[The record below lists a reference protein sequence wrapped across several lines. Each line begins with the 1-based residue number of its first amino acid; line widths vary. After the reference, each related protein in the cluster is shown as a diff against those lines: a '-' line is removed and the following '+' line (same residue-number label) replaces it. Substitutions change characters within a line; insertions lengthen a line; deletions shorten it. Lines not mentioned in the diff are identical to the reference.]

1 VSKTRISKK
10 QIIIVLACAF
20 LLLVAFI
27 LAMIRSGMIRRQ
39 ESQQMAVRWSK
50 DGDVSQVSCF
60 FSREEGM
67 TKERLLEFEHKL
79 DDVLQQASIVSESEN
94 PEARLW
100 ASAYSAQTSMLAAT
114 DTTSMKVK
122 VMGVGGDFF
131 RFHPQKLR
139 YGNYF
144 YESDLNQDYVVID
157 EEIAWQL
164 FGGINVPGKVIEVN
178 GKQHVIAGVIKR
190 PQEEMEK
197 QAGLANPILY
207 LSYESYQNLGG
218 TEPINHYEIVMP
230 NPIKNFALDT
240 VKDNIGAD
248 ENETEIVENTD
259 RFSYVNSL
267 KHFKGFAY
275 RSMNAKAIIYPYW
288 ENLARGMED
297 ILAFLTAIV
306 IICIAVPALI
316 TAIWLIYRWKHKKW
330 TIKSVWEMLRMEF
343 GKMLDEMKPQ
353 KRETRN
359 FGERKARNSVKKEVA
374 PKEPKEKKSRS
385 KKRKAENRTPI
396 SITFD
401 DKEEKHE

>member
-1 VSKTRISKK
+1 MRKTRISKQK
-10 QIIIVLACAF
+10 IIIVLACTF

-27 LAMIRSGMIRRQ
+27 LALIRSGMIRRQ

-50 DGDVSQVSCF
+50 DGDVSQISCF
-60 FSREEGM
+60 FSRDEGM
-67 TKERLLEFEHKL
+67 TRDRLVAFEHKL
-79 DDVLQQASIVSESEN
+79 DEVLQEASITSESEN
-94 PEARLW
+94 PDARLW
-100 ASAYSAQTSMLAAT
+100 TCAYSAQTTMLAAS
-114 DTTSMKVK
+114 DTTSMNVK
-122 VMGVGGDFF
+122 VIGVGGDFF

-178 GKQHVIAGVIKR
+178 GKQHVVAGVIKR
-190 PQEEMEK
+190 PQGEMEK

-207 LSYESYQNLGG
+207 LSYESYQKLGG

-230 NPIKNFALDT
+230 NPIKNFALDK
-240 VKDNIGAD
+240 VKENIGAN
-248 ENETEIVENTD
+248 ENETEFVENTG

-297 ILAFLTAIV
+297 VLAFLTVIV
-306 IICIAVPALI
+306 LICIAVPALI
-316 TAIWLIYRWKHKKW
+316 TAIWLIYRWRHKKW
-330 TIKSVWEMLRMEF
+330 TIKSVWEMFKMEF
-343 GKMLDEMKPQ
+343 GKMLGELKPQ
-353 KRETRN
+353 KR
-359 FGERKARNSVKKEVA
+359 KARKPVKKEVA

-385 KKRKAENRTPI
+385 KKMKSENRTPI
-396 SITFD
+396 NITFD
-401 DKEEKHE
+401 DKEENHE

>member
-1 VSKTRISKK
+1 MRKTGISIKK
-10 QIIIVLACAF
+10 IIIVLACAV

-27 LAMIRSGMIRRQ
+27 LALIRSGMIRQQ
-39 ESQQMAVRWSK
+39 ESQQMAMRWSK
-50 DGDVSQVSCF
+50 DGDVSQISCF
-60 FSREEGM
+60 FSRDEGM
-67 TKERLLEFEHKL
+67 TRDRLVAFEHKL
-79 DDVLQQASIVSESEN
+79 DEVLQEASITSESEN
-94 PEARLW
+94 PNARLW
-100 ASAYSAQTSMLAAT
+100 SSAYSAQTSMLAAT
-114 DTTSMKVK
+114 DTTSMNVK
-122 VMGVGGDFF
+122 VIGVGGDFF

-207 LSYESYQNLGG
+207 LSYESYQKLGG

-230 NPIKNFALDT
+230 NPIKNFAMDT
-240 VKDNIGAD
+240 VKENIGAD
-248 ENETEIVENTD
+248 ENETEIVENTG

-330 TIKSVWEMLRMEF
+330 TIKSIWEKLGMGLS
-343 GKMLDEMKPQ
+343 KLKPQ

-359 FGERKARNSVKKEVA
+359 SGERKARNSVKKEVA